1 MLASTTCGICVYAYK
16 NVKFIEDFELADL
29 SLRKRTSEILEAKRR
44 NDTLGMLFDGFLVI
58 LIILNV
64 VAIMLATVDSI
75 MAEYQQL
82 FFGFEVFS
90 VAVFTI
96 EYLLRVWSS
105 VELIEDQES
114 HWKTRLKY
122 MVSPMALIDL
132 AAIMPFYL
140 GLFINLDLRFLRV
153 LRLLRVMKLGRY
165 SSAMQ
170 LLFDVIKQEYRILLA
185 SQFLLVMLMIIA
197 SSGIYLI
204 EHQVQP
210 EHFSSIPQSM
220 WWAVVTLTTV
230 GYGDVV
236 PITAMGRFFAGTIT
250 ILSLAMVAL
259 PSGIL
264 ASSFSEHLRKRRNE
278 FRAKVKSALADGV
291 LDMHERDD
299 LETLRKS
306 LDIDAQDAVEL
317 FDIVHSHQQQQKPK
331 SCPHCGESLL

>member
-1 MLASTTCGICVYAYK
+1 
-16 NVKFIEDFELADL
+16 LADL
-29 SLRKRTSEILEAKRR
+29 SLRKRTSEVLEAKRR
-44 NDTLGMLFDGFLVI
+44 NDPLGLIFDYFLVV
-58 LIILNV
+58 LIVLNV
-64 VAIMLATVDSI
+64 IAIMLATVNTI
-75 MAEYQQL
+75 MAEYQHL
-82 FFGFEVFS
+82 FFVFEVFS

-96 EYLLRVWSS
+96 EYGLRVWSS
-105 VELIEDQES
+105 VEITDEQES
-114 HWKTRLKY
+114 HWKIRLRY
-122 MVSPMALIDL
+122 MASPMALIDL
-132 AAIMPFYL
+132 AAILPFYL

-185 SQFLLVMLMIIA
+185 SQFLLIMLMIIA
-197 SSGIYLI
+197 ASGIYLI

-220 WWAVVTLTTV
+220 WWAVVTLTTL

-236 PITAMGRFFAGTIT
+236 PITAIGRFFAGTIT

-264 ASSFSEHLRKRRNE
+264 ASSFSEHLRKRRSE
-278 FRAKVKSALADGV
+278 FRNKIKHALADGA
-291 LDMHERDD
+291 LDMEELDD
-299 LETLRKS
+299 LESLRKS
-306 LDIDAQDAVEL
+306 LDIDVQDAVEL

>member
-1 MLASTTCGICVYAYK
+1 M
-16 NVKFIEDFELADL
+16 ADL
-29 SLRKRTSEILEAKRR
+29 SLRKRTSEVLEAKRR
-44 NDTLGMLFDGFLVI
+44 NDLLGLIFDYFLVV
-58 LIILNV
+58 LIVLNV
-64 VAIMLATVDSI
+64 IAIMLATVDTI
-75 MAEYQQL
+75 MAEYRQL
-82 FFGFEVFS
+82 FFVFEVFS
-90 VAVFTI
+90 VAVFSI

-105 VELIEDQES
+105 VEVKNDQES
-114 HWKTRLKY
+114 HVKARLKY
-122 MVSPMALIDL
+122 MVSPMAIIDL
-132 AAIMPFYL
+132 AAILPFYL
-140 GLFINLDLRFLRV
+140 GLFISLDLRFLRV

-220 WWAVVTLTTV
+220 WWAVVTLTTL

-236 PITAMGRFFAGTIT
+236 PITALGRFFAGTIT

-264 ASSFSEHLRKRRNE
+264 ASSFSEHLRRRRSE
-278 FRAKVKSALADGV
+278 FRAKIKHALADGA
-291 LDMHERDD
+291 LDMEELND
-299 LETLRKS
+299 LESLRKS
-306 LDIDAQDAVEL
+306 LDIDVQDAVEL